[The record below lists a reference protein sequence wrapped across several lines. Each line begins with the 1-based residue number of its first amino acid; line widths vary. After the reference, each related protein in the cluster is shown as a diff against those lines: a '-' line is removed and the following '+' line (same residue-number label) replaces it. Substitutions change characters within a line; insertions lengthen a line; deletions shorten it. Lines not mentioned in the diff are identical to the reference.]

1 MTSSAANLPASSRQL
16 QSTLAADGSL
26 TLAITERPVR
36 QPGPGEVLLRVEAAP
51 LNPSDLMTTLASAD
65 PSTGSYEGSGEAR
78 RAVLQLTPGEAAARS
93 SRIGMPVAP
102 GLACAGTAIAAGEG
116 AEALIGRTLAAL
128 SLTAGTYGEYVTLA
142 TSDCAALPEGIT
154 ARQGADVFCNPMTAL
169 SIVEE
174 VRLAGQSALVH
185 TAAASNLGL
194 MLVRICK
201 EDGVGLV
208 NIVRREEQA
217 QLLRSLGAEHVC
229 VSSAHSFDEDLR
241 AAIAATGA
249 TIAFDAI
256 GGGLMPG
263 ALLGAF
269 EDVAAARLGYWAPYG
284 SPDDK
289 RVLIYGRLDEAP
301 LVLDPSVYG
310 MIWRLEHW
318 YMGATLA
325 RIDPARVGAMR
336 ERVLAGITTTFASDF
351 AREIPLSG
359 LLDPETLIAAA
370 RQSTGGK
377 VLVNPTL

>member
-1 MTSSAANLPASSRQL
+1 
-16 QSTLAADGSL
+16 
-26 TLAITERPVR
+26 
-36 QPGPGEVLLRVEAAP
+36 
-51 LNPSDLMTTLASAD
+51 
-65 PSTGSYEGSGEAR
+65 
-78 RAVLQLTPGEAAARS
+78 
-93 SRIGMPVAP
+93 
-102 GLACAGTAIAAGEG
+102 
-116 AEALIGRTLAAL
+116 
-128 SLTAGTYGEYVTLA
+128 
-142 TSDCAALPEGIT
+142 
-154 ARQGADVFCNPMTAL
+154 MTAL

-185 TAAASNLGL
+185 TAAASNLGQ
-194 MLVRICK
+194 MLVRICR
-201 EDGVGLV
+201 EDGFALV

-229 VSSAHSFDEDLR
+229 VSSAPSFGEDLR
-241 AAIAATGA
+241 SAIAKTGA
-249 TIAFDAI
+249 TMAFDAI

-263 ALLGAF
+263 TLLGAF
-269 EDVAAARLGYWAPYG
+269 EDAAAARLRYWAPYG

-301 LVLDPSVYG
+301 LVLDPGAYG

-325 RIDPARVGAMR
+325 RIDPSRIGAMR

-359 LLDPETLIAAA
+359 LLDRDTLVAAA

-377 VLVNPTL
+377 FLVNPTL